1 MKKMNF
7 IIIAVIMMCILSG
20 CANYANKYDKNTI
33 IIKKNNSIVEVA
45 VEDFKDSSVKEEELI
60 SYIEDQIKSYNDEN
74 GKGKVTKKSIN
85 TEDMSKV
92 KLVLAY
98 KNIESFNGFN
108 LQECR
113 LDALSNIKK
122 SELKGSYTSAE
133 GKKVEYEDLQDV
145 DKANVFIVSEAADIV
160 VSGDVLYYSEEA
172 SLKDDIVTT
181 TGKDNA
187 VIIFK

>member
-7 IIIAVIMMCILSG
+7 MTIAVIMMCVLSG
-20 CANYANKYDKNTI
+20 CANYANKYDKSTI

-45 VEDFKDSSVKEEELI
+45 VENFKDSSVKEEELT
-60 SYIEDQIKSYNDEN
+60 SYIEEQIKSYNDEN
-74 GKGKVTKKSIN
+74 GKGKVKKKSIY

-98 KNIESFNGFN
+98 KNVESFNGFN

-113 LDALSNIKK
+113 LDDLSNIKE

-145 DKANVFIVSEAADIV
+145 DKAKVFIVSEAADIV
-160 VSGDVLYYSEEA
+160 VRGDVLYYSEEA
-172 SLKDDIVTT
+172 SLKDDIITT

>member
-7 IIIAVIMMCILSG
+7 MIIAVIMMCVLSG

-45 VEDFKDSSVKEEELI
+45 VENFKDSSVKEEELI

-98 KNIESFNGFN
+98 KNIESFNSFN

-133 GKKVEYEDLQDV
+133 GKKVEYEDLKDV

-172 SLKDDIVTT
+172 SLKDGIVTT
-181 TGKDNA
+181 TGKDNV

>member
-7 IIIAVIMMCILSG
+7 MIIAVIMMCVLSG
-20 CANYANKYDKNTI
+20 CANYANKYDKSTI

-45 VEDFKDSSVKEEELI
+45 VENFKDSSVKEEELV

-98 KNIESFNGFN
+98 KNVETFNGFN

-113 LDALSNIKK
+113 LDALSNIKE

-172 SLKDDIVTT
+172 SLKNDIVTT
-181 TGKDNA
+181 TGKDSA

>member
-7 IIIAVIMMCILSG
+7 VTIAVMMMCVLSG
-20 CANYANKYDKNTI
+20 CANYANKYDKSTI

-45 VEDFKDSSVKEEELI
+45 VENFKDSSVKEEELA
-60 SYIEDQIKSYNDEN
+60 SYVEEQIQSYNDEN
-74 GKGKVTKKSIN
+74 GKGKIKKKSIH

-92 KLVLAY
+92 KLVLTY

-113 LDALSNIKK
+113 LDDLSNIKE

-133 GKKVEYEDLQDV
+133 GKKVEYKDLRDI
-145 DKANVFIVSEAADIV
+145 DKAKVFIVSEAADIV

-172 SLKDDIVTT
+172 SFKDGIVTT

-187 VIIFK
+187 IIIFK